1 MGAFPLAVFFLVVC
15 KHPALWHEKPGK
27 FTMLHHVAPMI
38 MDRPMTL
45 WTVPSLLGAP
55 DLAPRG
61 VYPPFFP
68 AKKIVENWLVVYL
81 PLWKICSSVG
91 MMTFPIPSGNLTEL
105 WKITIFNGKTHYKWP
120 FSIAMLNY
128 QRIYGKLKTCSK
140 PPTRKITI
148 MPNPSHSV
156 ALVTK

>member
-1 MGAFPLAVFFLVVC
+1 MMFKGCLSKANWPPPHPVAGINGGISIGCVFLVVC
-15 KHPALWHEKPGK
+15 KHPTLWHEKPGK

-45 WTVPSLLGAP
+45 WTVPSLLAAP

-81 PLWKICSSVG
+81 PL
-91 MMTFPIPSGNLTEL
+91 
-105 WKITIFNGKTHYKWP
+105 
-120 FSIAMLNY
+120 
-128 QRIYGKLKTCSK
+128 
-140 PPTRKITI
+140 
-148 MPNPSHSV
+148 
-156 ALVTK
+156 